1 MSDLETRVS
10 ELEPYPDLLQS
21 TEQKLRDASDLL
33 RQYEQRHLENV
44 RHITELT
51 SKVGMSAVYENEI
64 CLVTGHTTFLLTN
77 LFSCLFFSFP
87 RVYIRV
93 AYVRSF

>member
-1 MSDLETRVS
+1 MS
-10 ELEPYPDLLQS
+10 ELEPYPALLHS

-51 SKVGMSAVYENEI
+51 AKVGTTPASENAA
-64 CLVTGHTTFLLTN
+64 GHQTHHDVVIHRFTF
-77 LFSCLFFSFP
+77 
-87 RVYIRV
+87 
-93 AYVRSF
+93 

>member
-1 MSDLETRVS
+1 MS
-10 ELEPYPDLLQS
+10 ELEPYAGLVHS

-51 SKVGMSAVYENEI
+51 SKVGLIGELPCLLRCFLRCLLR
-64 CLVTGHTTFLLTN
+64 CLVTRRTVTTRATLQ
-77 LFSCLFFSFP
+77 
-87 RVYIRV
+87 
-93 AYVRSF
+93 

>member
-1 MSDLETRVS
+1 VS
-10 ELEPYPDLLQS
+10 ELEPYPALLHS

-51 SKVGMSAVYENEI
+51 AKVGRTSASENP
-64 CLVTGHTTFLLTN
+64 TGHQTRHGVVIHRFTFSL
-77 LFSCLFFSFP
+77 
-87 RVYIRV
+87 IV
-93 AYVRSF
+93 ACC